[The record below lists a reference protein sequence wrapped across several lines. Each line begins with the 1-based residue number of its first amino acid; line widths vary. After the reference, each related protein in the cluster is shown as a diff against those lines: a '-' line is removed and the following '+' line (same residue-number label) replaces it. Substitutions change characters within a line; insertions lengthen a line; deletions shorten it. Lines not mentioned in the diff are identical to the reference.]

1 MSMKNK
7 RGKLA
12 ALLAA
17 VLMVFTGCV
26 RSGVGVTIEEN
37 DTGTVEISVGIN
49 EKYYESMMAQEGA
62 EDIFGG
68 KETAKLTDGD
78 DSYICMVEHK
88 QFKNLDE
95 LKTILTELEYD
106 FANLEG
112 TGSVMEDAGLDESF
126 DEEDDLWITDDDIEK
141 EEAEEDTADNS
152 FIFKSVDVVHNTSL
166 IGDNYRLSLVTM
178 PHEMNDDEL
187 SMIGMDTGDMFKL
200 AVAVTMPGEVTAE
213 GAEINGNT
221 ATFTITDLDEEH
233 LLNVESETTDIAG
246 IVAVGIAI
254 IVLIVILAV
263 VFTRRKPKNNRAF
276 E

>member
-17 VLMVFTGCV
+17 ALMVFTGCV

-62 EDIFGG
+62 EDIFDG

-95 LKTILTELEYD
+95 LKTILT
-106 FANLEG
+106 
-112 TGSVMEDAGLDESF
+112 
-126 DEEDDLWITDDDIEK
+126 
-141 EEAEEDTADNS
+141 
-152 FIFKSVDVVHNTSL
+152 
-166 IGDNYRLSLVTM
+166 
-178 PHEMNDDEL
+178 
-187 SMIGMDTGDMFKL
+187 
-200 AVAVTMPGEVTAE
+200 
-213 GAEINGNT
+213 
-221 ATFTITDLDEEH
+221 
-233 LLNVESETTDIAG
+233 AG
-246 IVAVGIAI
+246 I
-254 IVLIVILAV
+254 
-263 VFTRRKPKNNRAF
+263 
-276 E
+276 

>member
-1 MSMKNK
+1 MSMRNK

-62 EDIFGG
+62 EDIFDG

-95 LKTILTELEYD
+95 LKTILTEMEYD
-106 FANLEG
+106 FADLEG

-126 DEEDDLWITDDDIEK
+126 EEEDDLWIDDNTETS
-141 EEAEEDTADNS
+141 EAEE
-152 FIFKSVDVVHNTSL
+152 
-166 IGDNYRLSLVTM
+166 
-178 PHEMNDDEL
+178 
-187 SMIGMDTGDMFKL
+187 
-200 AVAVTMPGEVTAE
+200 
-213 GAEINGNT
+213 
-221 ATFTITDLDEEH
+221 
-233 LLNVESETTDIAG
+233 ETTD
-246 IVAVGIAI
+246 
-254 IVLIVILAV
+254 
-263 VFTRRKPKNNRAF
+263 NRAF
-276 E
+276 K

>member
-1 MSMKNK
+1 MSMRNK

-26 RSGVGVTIEEN
+26 RSGVGVTTLEN

-62 EDIFGG
+62 EDIFDG
-68 KETAKLTDGD
+68 KETAKLNDGD

-112 TGSVMEDAGLDESF
+112 TGSIMEEAGLDESF
-126 DEEDDLWITDDDIEK
+126 EEEDDLWIDDNTETA
-141 EEAEEDTADNS
+141 EAEEETTDNS

-187 SMIGMDTGDMFKL
+187 SMLGMDTGDMFKL

-233 LLNVESETTDIAG
+233 LLNVESETTDITG

-263 VFTRRKPKNNRAF
+263 VFTRRKPKNNRVF